1 MILPDFQS
9 LVHSLS
15 DQNQSRAFFSESGNA
30 RRDGDLCGWKE
41 IPDFCAGGEV
51 NSMFGLGMT
60 ELDVKRIIRLS
71 HLFINSSIRTCPP
84 LAGYPIEMCA
94 S

>member
-9 LVHSLS
+9 LVNSLS

-51 NSMFGLGMT
+51 NSMWSGNDRT
-60 ELDVKRIIRLS
+60 RCQKNNAPVP
-71 HLFINSSIRTCPP
+71 FIH
-84 LAGYPIEMCA
+84 
-94 S
+94 